1 LKQAFRKLVVVFI
14 LATAPLALAAD
25 RARVMEVA
33 GDFICLCGCNQ
44 VLHTCSMI
52 ACPNRN
58 PMLAEVGTQ
67 LDQGLSEETIIQN
80 FAEKYGLGVLSAPP
94 VSGFNLTAWITPFV
108 ALLIGAMVAVYF
120 LRRFRSQ
127 WSAAAP
133 STATGIDTARYNERV
148 EEELRKYTPED

>member
-1 LKQAFRKLVVVFI
+1 LKQAFRKLVVSLF
-14 LATAPLALAAD
+14 LATAPFALAAD

-33 GDFICLCGCNQ
+33 GDFICLCGCHQ

-58 PMLAEVGTQ
+58 PMLAEVEQQ
-67 LDQGLSEETIIQN
+67 LDQGLSEESIIHN
-80 FAEKYGLGVLSAPP
+80 FTEKYGMGVLSAPP

-108 ALLIGAMVAVYF
+108 
-120 LRRFRSQ
+120 SKP
-127 WSAAAP
+127 AAGVDI
-133 STATGIDTARYNERV
+133 TKYNDRV